1 MLVIEYFSFLR
12 FYLFKVVFIRD
23 CGEIGCY
30 VRLVVNGFLMDVI
43 KFIVL
48 LLGGVEL
55 KGFILKVL
63 MYY

>member
-1 MLVIEYFSFLR
+1 MR
-12 FYLFKVVFIRD
+12 KFIRD
-23 CGEIGCY
+23 CREIGCY